1 MNDFLKGGKSWL
13 CVSSPRAPSP
23 SSGRSCLST
32 RSVRFLTVRAE
43 CNGACNGDG
52 LTELRVCRMIV
63 VEGVVEEGVGGIL
76 SEATANTAVIIR
88 VEDVVAAMLQ

>member
-1 MNDFLKGGKSWL
+1 
-13 CVSSPRAPSP
+13 
-23 SSGRSCLST
+23 
-32 RSVRFLTVRAE
+32 
-43 CNGACNGDG
+43 
-52 LTELRVCRMIV
+52 MIV